1 MEKWRRVW
9 RVGIAPQLSRSALL
23 ALQLALRRDDARLLQ
38 GVVTAPPP
46 LEANGRCAVIGGC
59 AIGLCGWLGE
69 GRASVVAVEDY
80 FAAVCEAA
88 DAALGEPAACRFF
101 FNWFDAVPR
110 SQMRREMLAEV
121 TLALGESTPLA
132 A

>member
-9 RVGIAPQLSRSALL
+9 REGIAPQLSRSALL
-23 ALQLALRRDDARLLQ
+23 ALQSALRRDDARLLQ

-46 LEANGRCAVIGGC
+46 LEANGNCAVVGGC

-69 GRASVVAVEDY
+69 GHARVDAVEEY
-80 FAAVCEAA
+80 FTDICAAA
-88 DAALGEPAACRFF
+88 DVVLGEPATCRFF
-101 FNWFDAVPR
+101 LNWFDDAPR
-110 SQMRREMLAEV
+110 AEMRRELLPEV
-121 TLALGESTPLA
+121 TRALLGNTSVA

>member
-9 RVGIAPQLSRSALL
+9 REGIAPHLSRSALL
-23 ALQLALRRDDARLLQ
+23 ALQSALRRDDRRLLQ

-46 LEANGRCAVIGGC
+46 LEANGNCAVVGGC

-69 GRASVVAVEDY
+69 GRMCVDDVEAY
-80 FAAVCEAA
+80 FTEICEAA
-88 DAALGEPAACRFF
+88 DAVLGEPAACRFF
-101 FNWFDAVPR
+101 INWFDDVPR
-110 SQMRREMLAEV
+110 AELRRELLPEV
-121 TLALGESTPLA
+121 TRALQGRTSIA

>member
-9 RVGIAPQLSRSALL
+9 RLGIAPQLSRSALL
-23 ALQLALRRDDARLLQ
+23 SLYTALRRDDPRLLQ

-46 LEANGRCAVIGGC
+46 LEANGRCAVVGGC

-69 GRASVVAVEDY
+69 GRRSVEAVEEY
-80 FAAVCEAA
+80 FHRVCEAA
-88 DAALGEPAACRFF
+88 DAALEEPAACRLF
-101 FNWFDAVPR
+101 FNWFDEAPR
-110 SQMRREMLAEV
+110 DEMRRELLAEV
-121 TLALGESTPLA
+121 SRALDVQPALA